1 MYQRSNNLC
10 ACVLALCCSNAAAAE
25 FNYKQLLTGERAAG
39 FAGAYVALSDDNT
52 GMFYNPAG
60 MVHNS
65 DAKSTAGI
73 NLISATGT
81 EYKNAFGGANYRR
94 ESIEI
99 VPGFLGSM
107 WKLGDTRVGASLVV
121 VDSTHED
128 QAEVFTDVT
137 IGADAAYDE
146 LYVQNDYTARTYNMG
161 VSGAWPL
168 SPHWSAGGTFYL
180 QYKDKDSSLLQRLSR
195 DQADGS
201 AGQDAVAILIATNT
215 EDTEIGIRPILG
227 VMYRDERM
235 SFGATAGRAFALTR
249 DYRYSFI
256 GDAQAG
262 GNLAVSYRDE
272 SSHGTNGP
280 WQVSVAGALFSAGTG
295 TITSMQLDYYSA
307 RRVSGSADPG
317 RVPPRDLGTHEV
329 VNLAFGM
336 EIPWNQSWSYRWG
349 IYSNLANNKVL
360 RAAAFEGREE
370 IDMYGLTFSASRL
383 RQSGNWTAGIQVATG
398 TGRATLG
405 DIGFGST
412 AATSAAVDA
421 KRQRFNIFVS
431 TSL

>member
-1 MYQRSNNLC
+1 MDQRMNALC
-10 ACVLALCCSNAAAAE
+10 ACVLALYCCGAAAAE

-60 MVHNS
+60 MVHVS

-81 EYKNAFGGANYRR
+81 EYQNVFGGSNYRR
-94 ESIEI
+94 DSIEI

-107 WKLGDTRVGASLVV
+107 WKLGDTRMGASLVV

-137 IGADAAYDE
+137 IGNDAVYDE
-146 LYVQNDYTARTYNMG
+146 LYVQNDYSARTYNMG
-161 VSGAWPL
+161 FSGAWPL
-168 SPHWSAGGTFYL
+168 NPNWSVGGTLYL

-195 DQADGS
+195 NQADGS
-201 AGQDAVAILIATNT
+201 VGQDAVAILIATNT
-215 EDTEIGIRPILG
+215 EDTEVGIRPILG
-227 VMYRDERM
+227 MMYRDKRM
-235 SFGATAGRAFALTR
+235 SLGATAGRAFALTR
-249 DYRYSFI
+249 DYSYSFI

-262 GNLAVSYRDE
+262 GNLAISYRDE
-272 SSHGTNGP
+272 SNSGVNGP
-280 WQVSVAGALFSAGTG
+280 WQISLAGALFGTKSG
-295 TITSMQLDYYSA
+295 TITSIQLDYYSA
-307 RRVSGSADPG
+307 RKASPSADPG
-317 RVPPRDLGTHEV
+317 RVPPRDLGTNDV

-336 EIPWNQSWSYRWG
+336 EIPWNPNWSYRWG
-349 IYSNLANNKVL
+349 VYSNLANNKVS
-360 RAAAFEGREE
+360 RASAFEGREE

-383 RQSGNWTAGIQVATG
+383 RESGNWTAGIQVAAG
-398 TGRATLG
+398 SGQATLG

-412 AATSAAVDA
+412 AATSTAVDA
-421 KRQRFNIFVS
+421 NRQRFNIFIS